1 MTRRLAACLGLIAF
15 ATCLVQGLFAE
26 NSFPTV
32 VWRALQ
38 ALVVT
43 LIVGLTLGVMFE
55 KMLSE
60 NLAKPRGLEDSA
72 ADPES
77 VSR

>member
-15 ATCLVQGLFAE
+15 ATCLVQGLFVE
-26 NSFPTV
+26 NSFSTV
-32 VWRALQ
+32 IWRALQ

-43 LIVGLTLGVMFE
+43 LVIGLTLGVMYE
-55 KMLSE
+55 KMLCE
-60 NLAKPRGLEDSA
+60 NLEKPGGLEDSA
-72 ADPES
+72 VEPES

>member
-1 MTRRLAACLGLIAF
+1 MTRRIAACLGLIAF

-26 NSFPTV
+26 NSFQTTI
-32 VWRALQ
+32 WRALQ

-43 LIVGLTLGVMFE
+43 LVVGLTIGVMLE

-60 NLAKPRGLEDSA
+60 NLSDAAGPENSA
-72 ADPES
+72 AEAES
-77 VSR
+77 GSR